1 MANVMA
7 NITGA
12 SAKTNEKFKCKRE
25 RKEQRQEKAREGQG
39 GPGRAIGDS
48 GNVRLMMQHNFLV
61 NFLGIKSNRKLKLKM
76 TDNALTPADRLSNDF
91 AYLA

>member
-12 SAKTNEKFKCKRE
+12 SAKTNEKFKCERE
-25 RKEQRQEKAREGQG
+25 RKEQRQEKGRKGQG

-61 NFLGIKSNRKLKLKM
+61 NFLGIKSNRKLKM